1 MKLRS
6 GNSSSSTSGS
16 IRCIPAG
23 ELDLKFMTSLAP
35 ILPDGLNH
43 VPYVH
48 LEKKERHRP
57 DQLAE
62 YLARVQEVL
71 ETPDEGAF

>member
-1 MKLRS
+1 
-6 GNSSSSTSGS
+6 
-16 IRCIPAG
+16 
-23 ELDLKFMTSLAP
+23 MTSLAP